1 MAAENRVVIVG
12 GHGKIALIAAEQL
25 SRAGR
30 SVESLIRNPAHRD
43 DVTATGAQAT
53 VLDVEQADVAQLA
66 ETFSGAEA
74 VVFSAGAGGGNPAR
88 THAVDYEAAVRT
100 MEAAAQAGVRRYIM
114 VSYVRADTDVNT
126 LDPENSFYPYA
137 QAKHDA
143 DAHLRQTEL
152 DWTVLGPGA
161 LTLEPGR
168 GTVQILDAEGTIDGA
183 PVPDEQNSVP
193 REDVASAITHAI
205 TAGAAVRQTRRFV
218 TGETPL
224 EEAIA

>member
-1 MAAENRVVIVG
+1 MAVENRVVIVG

-53 VLDVEQADVAQLA
+53 VLDVEQADVVQLA
-66 ETFSGAEA
+66 ETFFGAEA

-152 DWTVLGPGA
+152 DWTILGPGA